1 MINSFYKKRV
11 LLIGLGDTGQSVLH
25 FLTNQNCFIKAIDTR
40 TNVEG
45 LSEIKTKFKDVEFIT
60 GQMFHESI
68 IKDIELIVI
77 SPGVSLKES
86 YVVAAL
92 DKGIP
97 VIGDI
102 EIFAQI
108 KEKNSKVIGITGS
121 NGKTT
126 VTSLVGELLEA
137 SGITTIVAGNIGIPI
152 LNTID
157 ETAPEVYVLELS
169 SYQLESTYSLDLET
183 ATILNISED
192 HMDRYSSIDEYA
204 KAKYRIFNHA
214 KKCILNRD
222 DDYLKPL
229 IKYDTITFGN
239 HVDEKNYGIKKNGS
253 QYFIAKGNVEIIAV
267 EEIRLKGIHNIQNV
281 MAALALCEPFNVSN
295 NAIKKVL
302 AEFEAPP
309 HRMEYVDSISGI
321 DFYNDSKG
329 TNVGATIA
337 AIKSMTKPILLVAG
351 GDGKNQNFS
360 PLMHVTKDK
369 IKHVALIGADAEI
382 MQKAFSAAAIPNHIE
397 KSLEDAIHKSFE
409 LANKGDVV
417 LLSPACASTDMFKN
431 YVERGNLF
439 KACVKKLK
447 ESHVR

>member
-152 LNTID
+152 LNTLD

>member
-1 MINSFYKKRV
+1 M
-11 LLIGLGDTGQSVLH
+11 TGVQ
-25 FLTNQNCFIKAIDTR
+25 TC
-40 TNVEG
+40 
-45 LSEIKTKFKDVEFIT
+45 
-60 GQMFHESI
+60 
-68 IKDIELIVI
+68 
-77 SPGVSLKES
+77 
-86 YVVAAL
+86 AL
-92 DKGIP
+92 P
-97 VIGDI
+97 
-102 EIFAQI
+102 
-108 KEKNSKVIGITGS
+108 
-121 NGKTT
+121 
-126 VTSLVGELLEA
+126 
-137 SGITTIVAGNIGIPI
+137 
-152 LNTID
+152 
-157 ETAPEVYVLELS
+157 
-169 SYQLESTYSLDLET
+169 
-183 ATILNISED
+183 ILNISED

>member
-40 TNVEG
+40 TNVER
-45 LSEIKTKFKDVEFIT
+45 LSEIKTKFKDVEFMT

-152 LNTID
+152 LNTLD

-267 EEIRLKGIHNIQNV
+267 DEIKLKGIHNIQNV

>member
-152 LNTID
+152 LNTLD
-157 ETAPEVYVLELS
+157 ETVPEVYVLELS

>member
-40 TNVEG
+40 TNVER

-152 LNTID
+152 LNTLD

-267 EEIRLKGIHNIQNV
+267 DEIKLKGIHNIQNV
-281 MAALALCEPFNVSN
+281 MAALALCEPFNVSK

-309 HRMEYVDSISGI
+309 HRMEYVDSFSGI

>member
-1 MINSFYKKRV
+1 M
-11 LLIGLGDTGQSVLH
+11 IGLGDTGQSVLH

-152 LNTID
+152 LNTLD

>member
-152 LNTID
+152 LNTLD

-309 HRMEYVDSISGI
+309 HRMGYVDSFSGI